1 MKGLYSLLEE
11 SRYPSVDTLIL
22 SIFDRIDNEL
32 IDIQGNLE
40 SGDYSN
46 EEISEQI
53 EELRKQIVR
62 DC

>member
-11 SRYPSVDTLIL
+11 SRYPSVDLLIS

-40 SGDYSN
+40 SGDYTN

-53 EELRKQIVR
+53 EALRKQIVR
-62 DC
+62 D

>member
-1 MKGLYSLLEE
+1 MKGLYSLLQE
-11 SRYPSVDTLIL
+11 SRYPSVDILIS

-40 SGDYSN
+40 SGDYTN

-53 EELRKQIVR
+53 GALRKQIVR
-62 DC
+62 D

>member
-11 SRYPSVDTLIL
+11 SRYPSVDLLIS

-40 SGDYSN
+40 SGDYTN

-62 DC
+62 D

>member
-11 SRYPSVDTLIL
+11 SRYPSIDILML

-32 IDIQGNLE
+32 IDIQENLE

-53 EELRKQIVR
+53 EKLRKQIVR
-62 DC
+62 D